1 MKTSSIWLLAIA
13 TLVALL
19 SVPLNALAQD
29 NLAAARNLY
38 TSAAYEDAL
47 VVLNR
52 MAPAQASDRLAVN
65 QYRSFCLVALKRNAE
80 AEQAIE
86 AVLADEPSYAPSEA
100 EASPRLLQAF
110 ATVRQRILPAVVQRT
125 YAQAKAKFDRQDFA
139 TAAAEFNQVLK
150 MLDEGGLGD
159 ATGRPPLSDIRTL
172 ATGFRDLSARAAP
185 PPPAAKVEEP
195 APAPTVAASN
205 PNRVYNTGEAQ
216 VVPPVMLRQELPPLP
231 RDLVF
236 RRQGVLEVII
246 NEAGVVEMATMRVP
260 IDPRYDG
267 FVIAAAR
274 QWRYQPATVGGTPV
288 KFRKI
293 IGVRTQA
300 N

>member
-1 MKTSSIWLLAIA
+1 
-13 TLVALL
+13 LL
-19 SVPLNALAQD
+19 SAPPNALAQD
-29 NLAAARNLY
+29 TLSAARDLY
-38 TSAAYEDAL
+38 ASAAYEDAL

-52 MAPAQASDRLAVN
+52 LEPAQPSDRLAVN

-100 EASPRLLQAF
+100 EASPRLLLAF
-110 ATVRQRILPAVVQRT
+110 ANVRQRILPAFVQRK
-125 YAQAKAKFDRQDFA
+125 YAHAKASFDHQDFA
-139 TAAAEFNQVLK
+139 VAAAEFDQVLK
-150 MLDEGGLGD
+150 TLENAGL
-159 ATGRPPLSDIRTL
+159 AEAVGRPPLSDIRTL
-172 ATGFRDLSARAAP
+172 ATGFRDLSARAAA
-185 PPPAAKVEEP
+185 PPASVE
-195 APAPTVAASN
+195 APDAPPTVAVAS
-205 PNRVYNTGEAQ
+205 PNRIYNTGEAQ
-216 VVPPVMLRQELPPLP
+216 VMLPVILRQDLPPLP

-236 RRQGVLEVII
+236 HRQGVLEVII
-246 NEAGVVEMATMRVP
+246 NEAGFVEAATMRSP

-267 FVIAAAR
+267 LVLAATR
-274 QWRYQPATVGGTPV
+274 QWRFQAATVGGTPV

>member
-1 MKTSSIWLLAIA
+1 MKTASISLFAIA
-13 TLVALL
+13 TVVALL
-19 SVPLNALAQD
+19 SAPPNALAQD
-29 NLAAARNLY
+29 SLSAARDLY
-38 TSAAYEDAL
+38 ASAAYEDAL

-52 MAPAQASDRLAVN
+52 IEPAQPSDRLAVN
-65 QYRSFCLVALKRNAE
+65 QYRSFCLLALKRNAE

-100 EASPRLLQAF
+100 EASPRLLLAF
-110 ATVRQRILPAVVQRT
+110 ANVRQRILPAVVQRT
-125 YAQAKAKFDRQDFA
+125 YAHAKASFDHQDFA
-139 TAAAEFNQVLK
+139 AAAAEFNQVLK
-150 MLDEGGLGD
+150 MLDDGGLGD

-185 PPPAAKVEEP
+185 PPPAPKVEAP
-195 APAPTVAASN
+195 APAPTVAVAN
-205 PNRVYNTGEAQ
+205 PNRIYNTGETQ

-236 RRQGVLEVII
+236 RTQGVLEVII
-246 NEAGVVEMATMRVP
+246 NEAGVVETATMRSP

-267 FVIAAAR
+267 LVVTATR
-274 QWRYQPATVGGTPV
+274 QWRYRPATVGGTPV
-288 KFRKI
+288 KFRKMI
-293 IGVRTQA
+293 AVRTQA

>member
-1 MKTSSIWLLAIA
+1 MKIRSIPLVAFA
-13 TLVALL
+13 TLIALL
-19 SVPLNALAQD
+19 SAQAKAIAQD
-29 NLAAARNLY
+29 NLSAARDLY
-38 TSAAYEDAL
+38 VSAAYEDAL
-47 VVLNR
+47 LLLNKIE
-52 MAPAQASDRLAVN
+52 PGQPSDRLAVN
-65 QYRSFCLVALKRNAE
+65 QYRSFCLLALKRNVE

-110 ATVRQRILPAVVQRT
+110 ASVRQRILPAVVQRT
-125 YAQAKAKFDRQDFA
+125 YAHAKANFDRQDFA
-139 TAAAEFNQVLK
+139 AAVTEFNQVLK
-150 MLDEGGLGD
+150 MLDDGGLGD

-172 ATGFRDLSARAAP
+172 ATGFRDLSVRALP
-185 PPPAAKVEEP
+185 PPPAAKVEP
-195 APAPTVAASN
+195 APAPALVAN
-205 PNRVYNTGEAQ
+205 PNRVYNSGEAQ
-216 VVPPVMLRQELPPLP
+216 VVPPVMLRQDLPPLP

-236 RRQGVLEVII
+236 RRTGVLEVII
-246 NEAGVVEMATMRVP
+246 NEAGVVETATMRSP

-267 FVIAAAR
+267 IVLTATR
-274 QWRYQPATVGGTPV
+274 QWRYQPATLGGTPV

>member
-1 MKTSSIWLLAIA
+1 MKTASIPLLAFA
-13 TLVALL
+13 TLIALL
-19 SVPLNALAQD
+19 SAPPTAVAQD
-29 NLAAARNLY
+29 SLAAARDLY

-47 VVLNR
+47 LVLNKIQ
-52 MAPAQASDRLAVN
+52 PGQTSDRLAVN
-65 QYRSFCLVALKRNAE
+65 QYRSFCLLALKRNAE

-86 AVLADEPSYAPSEA
+86 AVLADEPSYAPSAA

-110 ATVRQRILPAVVQRT
+110 ASVRQRILPAVVQRT
-125 YAQAKAKFDRQDFA
+125 YAHAKATFDHQEF
-139 TAAAEFNQVLK
+139 AAAITEFNQVLK
-150 MLDEGGLGD
+150 MLEDGGLGD

-172 ATGFRDLSARAAP
+172 ATGFRDLSVRALP
-185 PPPAAKVEEP
+185 PPPAPKVE
-195 APAPTVAASN
+195 APAPTLAVAN

-236 RRQGVLEVII
+236 HRQGVLEVII
-246 NEAGVVEMATMRVP
+246 NEAGTVETATMRSP
-260 IDPRYDG
+260 IDPRYDSM
-267 FVIAAAR
+267 VITATR
-274 QWRYQPATVGGTPV
+274 QWRYHPATVGGTPV